1 MQTIKNYLLHL
12 ETERK
17 SKNTIDT
24 YRYHLNRFRDWRDI
38 KNLNLKDIRTKD
50 FTNFKIEL
58 LQEGKSDRTVN
69 AIISCVR
76 GFFDYLILEEKVEN
90 NPVAN
95 ALHIRVRYK
104 AIPPL
109 TNEQLHE
116 FYQYNQKQKPNIR
129 AAFHALMATG
139 ARVGEVAAL
148 KKGDF
153 SIVDEKLFINIYDA
167 KWNSDRKIPVMLAES
182 ARIIVDYVKSIDL
195 YSEPAFRVSKR
206 TLQTHANIFQKKT
219 GIKFHCHIIRH
230 TFATRL
236 LEQNVDIEMIQ
247 FLLGHKSVNM
257 TRHYT
262 QQSNIDVRSIA
273 PTIWQ
278 DAETGK
284 GLILK

>member
-1 MQTIKNYLLHL
+1 MIKNYLLHL

-24 YRYHLNRFRDWRDI
+24 YGYHLRRFRDWRETQ
-38 KNLNLKDIRTKD
+38 NLKSQEIRTKD
-50 FTNFKIEL
+50 FVNFKNEL
-58 LQEGKSDRTVN
+58 LEEGKSDRTVN

-76 GFFDYLILEEKVEN
+76 GFFDYLMIEGQVET

-95 ALHIRVRYK
+95 ALRIRVRHK
-104 AIPPL
+104 TIKPL
-109 TNEQLHE
+109 TDQQIHE
-116 FYQYNQKQKPNIR
+116 FYQFTEKMKPNIR
-129 AAFHALMATG
+129 AAFHALMSTG

-148 KKGDF
+148 TKGDF
-153 SIVDEKLFINIYDA
+153 RIVEDKLLINIYDA
-167 KWNSDRKIPVMLAES
+167 KWGSDREIPVMLAES
-182 ARIIVDYVKSIDL
+182 ARIIIDYVKSIDL

-219 GIKFHCHIIRH
+219 GIRFHCHIIRH

-236 LEQNVDIEMIQ
+236 LEKDVDIEKIQ

-262 QQSNIDVRSIA
+262 QSANIDVRSLA

-278 DAETGK
+278 DANTGK

>member
-1 MQTIKNYLLHL
+1 MQMIKNYLLHL

-24 YRYHLNRFRDWRDI
+24 YGYHLHRFRAWRDHQS
-38 KNLNLKDIRTKD
+38 LKLEEIRTTD
-50 FTNFKIEL
+50 FVNFKNEL

-76 GFFDYLILEEKVEN
+76 GFFDYLILEGTIEN

-95 ALHIRVRYK
+95 ALRIRVRHK
-104 AIPPL
+104 TIKPL
-109 TNEQLHE
+109 TDEQLHE
-116 FYQYNQKQKPNIR
+116 FYQYTQKMKPNIR

-139 ARVGEVAAL
+139 ARVGEVAEL

-153 SIVDEKLFINIYDA
+153 RIVDDKLLIKIHDA
-167 KWNSDRKIPVMLAES
+167 KWDSDREVPVMLAES
-182 ARIIVDYVKSIDL
+182 ARIIIAHVNSIDL

-206 TLQTHANIFQKKT
+206 TLQTHANAFQKKT
-219 GIKFHCHIIRH
+219 GIRFHCHIIRH

-236 LEQNVDIEMIQ
+236 LENNVDIEKIQ

-257 TRHYT
+257 TRYYT
-262 QQSNIDVRSIA
+262 QQANIDVRSLA

-278 DAETGK
+278 DIDTGK